1 MAVVCEMLE
10 KSYCD
15 RVILA
20 SLKKSHSDVL
30 IRPSSM
36 LSEQKPGVS
45 AHMLCRL
52 SFCANIRSFCP
63 QVCSALRLR
72 ASSQLPS

>member
-30 IRPSSM
+30 
-36 LSEQKPGVS
+36 LEQYVRVQS
-45 AHMLCRL
+45 
-52 SFCANIRSFCP
+52 
-63 QVCSALRLR
+63 
-72 ASSQLPS
+72 

>member
-1 MAVVCEMLE
+1 MYVCTISSFSRLGYQEWDALHMAVVCEMLE

-30 IRPSSM
+30 
-36 LSEQKPGVS
+36 LEQYVRVQ
-45 AHMLCRL
+45 C
-52 SFCANIRSFCP
+52 
-63 QVCSALRLR
+63 
-72 ASSQLPS
+72 